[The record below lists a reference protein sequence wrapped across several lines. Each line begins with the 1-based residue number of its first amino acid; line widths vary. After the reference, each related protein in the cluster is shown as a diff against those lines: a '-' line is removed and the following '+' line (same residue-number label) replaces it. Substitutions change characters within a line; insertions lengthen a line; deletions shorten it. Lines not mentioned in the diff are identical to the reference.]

1 MNDLSFIS
9 KKDNKKVKNK
19 NITKPKFWTEE
30 EDKILKEKAEEFKYK
45 NWNTIATFIPGKTS
59 IQCSARYRRIR
70 PGLVKGA
77 WNKDEDNKLL
87 SLYDKYGKNW
97 AAISKEMT
105 QRTGKQ
111 IRDRFL
117 NSLDSKFNRGKF
129 SEEEDQAIIK
139 YYKIYGNSWAKIA
152 KKLKTRT
159 GDMVKN
165 RFYSSLKKTIYKNK
179 YLLKKKRERKSNKNT
194 NQNQN
199 ETINQKHIFNN
210 TNNLIEPKNIIPST
224 QESTEKM
231 EKNETTNFIY
241 SIKDSIKENDD
252 ISNQRNKINNNN
264 STNII
269 SYDSNNHS
277 IDNFENEN
285 NNIFCK
291 NNSINSSSDYNDNEN
306 IHDRNLLNNNENEND
321 NKIVENNN
329 NIDYKLE
336 PNLKKEEIVNYPM
349 FAEDFGINS
358 DAYMELNNNLI
369 IVNQKDEVDE
379 RLERL
384 KNYQIDYKQNLKEQ
398 LDIIFDLEN
407 IINKKLFTVQ
417 KELEKN

>member
-1 MNDLSFIS
+1 MNDLSFTS

-19 NITKPKFWTEE
+19 KITKPKFWTEE

-87 SLYDKYGKNW
+87 SLYEKYGKNW

-165 RFYSSLKKTIYKNK
+165 RFYSSLKKSIYKNK

-194 NQNQN
+194 NKNQN
-199 ETINQKHIFNN
+199 EIINQTHIFNN
-210 TNNLIEPKNIIPST
+210 SNNSIELKNIIPST

-231 EKNETTNFIY
+231 EKNETTNYIY
-241 SIKDSIKENDD
+241 SIKDIIQENDD
-252 ISNQRNKINNNN
+252 ISNQRNRINN

-269 SYDSNNHS
+269 SYDSNNYS
-277 IDNFENEN
+277 IDNFENKN
-285 NNIFCK
+285 NNIFGK
-291 NNSINSSSDYNDNEN
+291 NNSINTSSDYIDNEN
-306 IHDRNLLNNNENEND
+306 INDRNLLNNNENENE
-321 NKIVENNN
+321 NKIIENNNN

-336 PNLKKEEIVNYPM
+336 ANVKKEEIINYPE

-358 DAYMELNNNLI
+358 DAYMESNNNLI

-384 KNYQIDYKQNLKEQ
+384 KNYKFGYKQNLKEQ

-407 IINKKLFTVQ
+407 IINKKLFSVQ
-417 KELEKN
+417 KEIEKN